1 MLYYVVLKLF
11 RTAVCSD
18 VWWCNMMYVTYTA
31 FYKAIREWPSYKLY
45 MALQSKLKH
54 SLAISRFYL
63 LVFILCKQTALLR
76 NLIMH
81 SGTCWQWPVGWAQAL
96 WHSGLALFFYWKRTD
111 VAFLHVFF
119 MESDVVLRSR
129 PCCSLCCPTCTAAI
143 CCYWQEAIGP
153 SRKLLWVATSW
164 QSQSYGC
171 STL

>member
-45 MALQSKLKH
+45 MALQSKFKH

-119 MESDVVLRSR
+119 NGERRCAKVRPLLLAMLPNLHSCYMLLLARSNWTVQKTALGRNQLTKPKLR
-129 PCCSLCCPTCTAAI
+129 L
-143 CCYWQEAIGP
+143 
-153 SRKLLWVATSW
+153 
-164 QSQSYGC
+164 
-171 STL
+171 